1 MIKFIATDMDGTLL
15 TDEKEISKLSQ
26 KAIRC
31 AIDRGF
37 LFAASSGRFYN
48 SLNQAF
54 ADYDKDM
61 ILISHNGAWVQRA
74 NNGEIIYKSVVS
86 KDKIEKIVKYARQRD
101 DVGIYLSQDSLAII
115 DDPKKFSLEDF
126 TIGLINYEIVEDLLK
141 FEGDVCRIGLYCK
154 EEIVDEVANKVKQI
168 FSDDFEITLG
178 GYRWIDLMEKGVSK
192 GKGIEMVQKMYGIKK
207 EETMVFGDYYN
218 DIEMFKQAYY
228 SFAMEH
234 APEDVK
240 KHANFVAKSN
250 KCDGVAHE
258 ILKICG

>member
-15 TDEKEISKLSQ
+15 NDEKEISKLSQ
-26 KAIRC
+26 KAIKC
-31 AIDRGF
+31 AIDRGV

-54 ADYDKDM
+54 LDYDKNM
-61 ILISHNGAWVQRA
+61 VLICHNGAWVQRA
-74 NNGEIIYKSVVS
+74 DNGEVIFKSIIAKN
-86 KDKIEKIVKYARQRD
+86 KIERMVKYVRQRD
-101 DVGIYLSQDSLAII
+101 DIGIYLCQDSLAIV
-115 DDPKKFSLEDF
+115 DAPERFNLEDF
-126 TIGLINYEIVEDLLK
+126 DAALINYEIVEDVLK
-141 FEGDVCRIGLYCK
+141 LDCDICRIGIYAREK
-154 EEIVDEVANKVKQI
+154 MPGEVVNEINEQFK
-168 FSDDFEITLG
+168 DDFEIALG
-178 GYRWIDLMEKGVSK
+178 GKRWLDIVNKGISK